1 MSSLNSI
8 RGDVLQSDKEFDW
21 KFNETSFLES
31 GLILFILSILKSKFL
46 IYGLFVTP
54 ILLTLSQL
62 FYGDPCI
69 WCSEGQMNLGF
80 LLWSNIILFL
90 ISLYKPQFAVG
101 FLFGSIFSWYYFFE
115 YVWI

>member
-1 MSSLNSI
+1 M
-8 RGDVLQSDKEFDW
+8 QSDKEFDW